1 MCLGVVPVN
10 KGPEFGLCSRECAI
24 ECGVD
29 GVVVNE
35 GLEMG
40 LCSRECAIE
49 CSLDVVAVN
58 EEL

>member
-1 MCLGVVPVN
+1 M
-10 KGPEFGLCSRECAI
+10 
-24 ECGVD
+24 D

-49 CSLDVVAVN
+49 RSLYVVAVNEMPEMGLCSRECATECSLDVVAVN